1 MWPAVAVREVI
12 ENTRSRELERGILV
26 GVHNSRGPTWRG
38 MTDGGLQERER
49 AARYRRC
56 AAEIA
61 PEWPRTAAVLDLIAK
76 SYEAEGQRQDQD
88 AERIDWQ

>member
-1 MWPAVAVREVI
+1 
-12 ENTRSRELERGILV
+12 
-26 GVHNSRGPTWRG
+26 

-49 AARYRRC
+49 ATRYRRC